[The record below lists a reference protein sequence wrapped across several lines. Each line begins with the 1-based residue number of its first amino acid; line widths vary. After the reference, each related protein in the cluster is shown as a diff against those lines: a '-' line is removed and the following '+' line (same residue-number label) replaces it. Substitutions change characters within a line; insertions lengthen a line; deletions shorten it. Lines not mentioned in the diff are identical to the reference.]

1 MRRHVVVLAP
11 MPLEMRAITTAFGLR
26 ADSDAAD
33 ATWSGVT
40 GESDVTAVH
49 IGMGPPLT
57 RLALERLLDQSSPGY
72 RPIDHVMNA
81 GICGGLDPGLLV
93 GTVINPET
101 IIEHSTGV
109 AYRHDPPGSLPRSG
123 ILITTEEA
131 TVDNDRSRRFLAQGC
146 IAVDMESAAVADIC
160 QSRGIAWS
168 IYRCIGD
175 RWMDGLLDERII
187 AATNQDGSGNMDEI
201 TRLIESDPQIKANL
215 ERLGRET
222 FEAARLAAEAAVR
235 GCHALDN

>member
-11 MPLEMRAITTAFGLR
+11 MPLEMQAITTAFGLK

-33 ATWSGVT
+33 ATCSGVL
-40 GESDVTAVH
+40 GGSDVTAVH

-57 RLALERLLDQSSPGY
+57 RFALERLLDESSPGY

-81 GICGGLDPGLLV
+81 GICGGLDPDLPV
-93 GTVINPET
+93 GTVINPAT

-109 AYRHDPPGSLPRSG
+109 AYRHSPPGSVALEG

-131 TVDNDRSRRFLAQGC
+131 TVDNDRSRRFFEEGC

-160 QSRGIAWS
+160 ESRGIPWS

-175 RWMDGLLDERII
+175 RWMDGLLDGRII

-201 TRLIESDPQIKANL
+201 TRLIDSDPQIKANL

-222 FEAARLAAEAAVR
+222 FEAAKLAAEAAVR
-235 GCHALDN
+235 GCLALDG